1 MTKDSYIVLL
11 FDNITLF
18 YLISH
23 IYIFITVRIVIV
35 KLLQKL
41 SGQFESNVLDMQ
53 AISPQKWIKRLFCC
67 YAK

>member
-23 IYIFITVRIVIV
+23 IYIFITERIVIV

-41 SGQFESNVLDMQ
+41 SGKFESNVFDMQ
-53 AISPQKWIKRLFCC
+53 AISPQEWIKRLFRC